1 MYVKD
6 YMVTNVI
13 TVTSDTL
20 VTDAQDLMKKHDVRR
35 LPVVDNGRLTGL
47 VTMPDI
53 KEAAPSSATSLSI
66 WELHYLLAKLKVGE
80 IMTKA
85 SKLITVPPDT
95 TIENA
100 ARLARQHKIGSL
112 LVVESK
118 DHLLGLLTDTDIFDI
133 LIDILGPYENT
144 VRLHFYESF
153 KGKPL
158 GEITNVINKHRMV
171 IHSMFVVTSP
181 GSKRKDLIVRLGT
194 TDAGPVIKDFRDRG
208 YTVEQSP

>member
-6 YMVTNVI
+6 YMVTNVV
-13 TVTSDTL
+13 TVNSDTL
-20 VTDAQDLMKKHDVRR
+20 VTDAQDIMKRHDVRR
-35 LPVVDNGRLTGL
+35 LPVVDRGRLVGL

-85 SKLITVPPDT
+85 SKLVTVPPET
-95 TIENA
+95 TIEDA
-100 ARLARQHKIGSL
+100 ARVARQHKIGSL
-112 LVVESK
+112 LVVEDK
-118 DHLLGLLTDTDIFDI
+118 DHLVGLLTDTDIFDI
-133 LIDILGPYENT
+133 LIDILGPYEGT

-158 GEITNVINKHRMV
+158 GEITETINKHRV
-171 IHSMFVVTSP
+171 LIHSMFVVTAP
-181 GSKRKDLIVRLGT
+181 GSGRKDLIVRLGT
-194 TDAGPVIKDFRDRG
+194 ENAAEVIRDFRDKG
-208 YTVEQSP
+208 YTVEQSA

>member
-6 YMVTNVI
+6 YMVTNVV

-20 VTDAQDLMKKHDVRR
+20 VTDAQDLMKKHDIRR
-35 LPVVDNGRLTGL
+35 LPVVDHGRLAGL

-80 IMTKA
+80 IMTKFP
-85 SKLITVPPDT
+85 KLITVAPDT
-95 TIENA
+95 TVEQA
-100 ARLARQHKIGSL
+100 ARIARQYKIGSL
-112 LVVESK
+112 LVVEDK
-118 DHLLGLLTDTDIFDI
+118 DRLLGLLTDTDIFDI
-133 LIDILGPYENT
+133 LIDILGPYEDT

-158 GEITNVINKHRMV
+158 GEITETINKHRVV
-171 IHSMFVVTSP
+171 IHSMFVVTAP
-181 GSKRKDLIVRLGT
+181 GTRRKDLIVRLGT
-194 TDAGPVIKDFRDRG
+194 TDAAPIIRDFREKG
-208 YTVEQSP
+208 YTIEQSP

>member
-13 TVTSDTL
+13 TVTSETL
-20 VTDAQDLMKKHDVRR
+20 VTDAQDIMKRHDVRR
-35 LPVVDNGRLTGL
+35 LPVVDHGRLAGL

-85 SKLITVPPDT
+85 SKLVTVSPDT
-95 TIENA
+95 TIEAA
-100 ARLARQHKIGSL
+100 ARIARQHKIGSL
-112 LVVESK
+112 LVVENK
-118 DHLLGLLTDTDIFDI
+118 DHLLGLLTDTGIFDI
-133 LIDILGPYENT
+133 LIDILGPYEGT
-144 VRLHFYESF
+144 VRLHFSESF

-158 GEITNVINKHRMV
+158 GEITDTINKHRMI
-171 IHSMFVVTSP
+171 IHSMFVVTVP
-181 GSKRKDLIVRLGT
+181 GSGRKDLIVRLGT
-194 TDAGPVIKDFRDRG
+194 TDASAIINDFRAKG
-208 YTVEQSP
+208 YTVEQSA

>member
-6 YMVTNVI
+6 YMVTNIV

-20 VTDAQDLMKKHDVRR
+20 VTDAQDLMKKHDIRR
-35 LPVVDNGRLTGL
+35 LPVVDRGRLVGL
-47 VTMPDI
+47 VTWPDI
-53 KEAAPSSATSLSI
+53 REAAPSSATSLSI

-80 IMTKA
+80 IMTK
-85 SKLITVPPDT
+85 KLITIAPDT
-95 TIENA
+95 TIEQA
-100 ARLARQHKIGSL
+100 ARIARQHKIGSL
-112 LVVESK
+112 LVVEDK
-118 DHLLGLLTDTDIFDI
+118 DRLAGLLTDTDIFDI
-133 LIDILGPYENT
+133 LIDMLGPYEGT

-158 GEITNVINKHRMV
+158 GEVTETINKHRVV
-171 IHSMFVVTSP
+171 IHSMFVVTVP

-194 TDAGPVIKDFRDRG
+194 TDASAIIREFRDKG

>member
-13 TVTSDTL
+13 TVTSETL
-20 VTDAQDLMKKHDVRR
+20 VTDAQDLMKRHDVRR
-35 LPVVDNGRLTGL
+35 LPVVDHGRLVGL

-85 SKLITVPPDT
+85 GKLITISPDT
-95 TIENA
+95 TVEAA
-100 ARLARQHKIGSL
+100 ARIARQYKIGSL
-112 LVVESK
+112 LVVENK
-118 DHLLGLLTDTDIFDI
+118 DHLLGLLTDTGIFNI
-133 LIDILGPYENT
+133 LIDILGPYEGT
-144 VRLHFYESF
+144 VRLHFSESF

-158 GEITNVINKHRMV
+158 GEITDTINKHRV
-171 IHSMFVVTSP
+171 IIHSMFVVTVP
-181 GSKRKDLIVRLGT
+181 GSGRKDLIVLLGT
-194 TDAGPVIKDFRDRG
+194 TDASAIISDFRSKG
-208 YTVEQSP
+208 YTVEETA

>member
-20 VTDAQDLMKKHDVRR
+20 VTDAQDLMTKHDVRR

-47 VTMPDI
+47 ITWPDI
-53 KEAAPSSATSLSI
+53 REAAPSSATSLSI
-66 WELHYLLAKLKVGE
+66 WELHYLLAKLRVGE

-85 SKLITVPPDT
+85 PKLITITPET
-95 TIENA
+95 TVEQA
-100 ARLARQHKIGSL
+100 ARVARQYKIGSL
-112 LVVESK
+112 LVVENK
-118 DHLLGLLTDTDIFDI
+118 DRLVGLLTDTNIFDI
-133 LIDILGPYENT
+133 LIDILGPYEGT

-158 GEITNVINKHRMV
+158 GEITNTINKHRV
-171 IHSMFVVTSP
+171 LIHSMFVVTVP
-181 GSKRKDLIVRLGT
+181 GSRRKDLIVRLGI
-194 TDAGPVIKDFRDRG
+194 TDAGPIIRDFRDKG
-208 YTVEQSP
+208 YIVEQSP